1 MSVVILN
8 KFRYWNKQAQQ
19 DYIEFLQQTLADEQ
33 KKLNGYKDSIENM
46 SERNPLYSIY
56 KCEIE
61 TLTDNVEWYKE
72 QIEMFR
78 TSTGVWRE

>member
-1 MSVVILN
+1 MSITILN

-19 DYIEFLQQTLADEQ
+19 DYLEFLQQTLADEQ